1 MTTQEFKNS
10 IQSELK
16 SSMMAKDQVR
26 TETLRS
32 IVNSI
37 TVFEKNNPGK
47 NVDVVSVI
55 GTMAKQRQQSID
67 AYSAAG
73 NSELAERESQELA
86 ILNTYLPKKMSDA
99 EIAEGVSAAIAKAQ
113 ATSPKDMGK
122 AVAEFKSQYPGQ
134 DMGMVSKLIKD
145 ALTVKA

>member
-86 ILNTYLPKKMSDA
+86 ILNTYLPKKMSEA
-99 EIAEGVSAAIAKAQ
+99 EIAAGVSAAIAKVQ